1 MSYSLY
7 DRRLMILILKR
18 QGRRS
23 FTEGCRL
30 IKIKNSN
37 RTRYEPFISFKQN
50 TKKEELSEKKNKNED
65 LLKMKKNSVH
75 FGKGKRC
82 K

>member
-30 IKIKNSN
+30 LKIKNNNSN
-37 RTRYEPFISFKQN
+37 RNRYEPFISFKQN
-50 TKKEELSEKKNKNED
+50 TKKEESSEVESPESTTPTSDKSFEPR
-65 LLKMKKNSVH
+65 L
-75 FGKGKRC
+75 
-82 K
+82 

>member
-37 RTRYEPFISFKQN
+37 RNRYEPFISFKQN
-50 TKKEELSEKKNKNED
+50 TKKEELSEVESPESTTPTSDKSFEPR
-65 LLKMKKNSVH
+65 L
-75 FGKGKRC
+75 
-82 K
+82 